1 MLEKIKQQFVN
12 KQFLTFVVIGI
23 INTFVGTLF
32 SILYS
37 NILQPNLAFIFG
49 YITGTIVSY
58 ILNSIFTF
66 KENLNIKKYFKFFIS
81 VIPNFLI
88 QNICVLIFF
97 NVLKF
102 NKMIAFVIA
111 AIIGIPV
118 TFLILKLYTF
128 KKTKRKK

>member
-66 KENLNIKKYFKFFIS
+66 KENLNIKKYFKFFVS

-88 QNICVLIFF
+88 QNLCVLIFF
-97 NVLKF
+97 NTLNF
-102 NKMIAFVIA
+102 NKMYAFIIA

-128 KKTKRKK
+128 KKNKIKH